1 MTHTGLGGAS
11 GQRYFSSD
19 DMPTSWSAPESLTE
33 YMQREI
39 DDDFE
44 VSSDLK
50 ELAERNESWREEML
64 AKDPEY
70 FKKLG
75 SGQSPKY
82 LWIGCCDS
90 RVAVEN
96 MAGGMPGE
104 IFVHRNI
111 ANMVVATDP
120 NLRAALQYAV
130 NFLEVEHVVV
140 CGHYECGGVRAAV
153 TNRDHTA
160 PLESWLSNIRDVYR
174 LHQAELDE
182 YECEDERHKRLVEL
196 NVVEQCVNLFKT
208 ADVQRRRAYTAAR
221 PHKFDRALPRVH
233 GMVFSPGD
241 GILRKL
247 PIDFRK
253 ELGQLEKVYNLYK
266 PEDLTSMTAPS

>member
-1 MTHTGLGGAS
+1 MFS
-11 GQRYFSSD
+11 SSD
-19 DMPTSWSAPESLTE
+19 DLGDDIPTSWSAPDTLLE
-33 YMQREI
+33 YMQKEI

-44 VSSDLK
+44 VSADLK
-50 ELAERNESWREEML
+50 ELAERNEKWRQEML
-64 AKDPEY
+64 DRDPNY
-70 FKKLG
+70 FKELG

-104 IFVHRNI
+104 MFVHRNI

-130 NFLEVEHVVV
+130 SFLEVEHIVV

-153 TNRDHTA
+153 THRDHTA
-160 PLESWLSNIRDVYR
+160 PLESWLSHIRDVYR
-174 LHQAELDE
+174 LHQDELDQFSD
-182 YECEDERHKRLVEL
+182 EDERHKRLVEL
-196 NVVEQCVNLFKT
+196 NVVEQCINLFKT
-208 ADVQRRRAYTAAR
+208 ADVQKRRAYTAAR
-221 PHKFDRALPRVH
+221 PHKFDNALPRIH
-233 GMVFSPGD
+233 GMVFDPKD

-247 PIDFRK
+247 PIDFHQQIG
-253 ELGQLEKVYNLYK
+253 ELKKVYNLYR
-266 PEDLTSMTAPS
+266 PEDMTSMAAPS